1 MSIFD
6 VADIIEH
13 SQKSEGGMLPFA
25 RREVNGN
32 GEGSWNS
39 EIEFQIRAKQIRF
52 KLSINDF

>member
-32 GEGSWNS
+32 GEGS
-39 EIEFQIRAKQIRF
+39 
-52 KLSINDF
+52 